1 MQKILHNAPTPDKG
15 NLTGGVL
22 ERTTFGLLHTT
33 DRSCRLTIL
42 GKTNRPANP
51 LRVGRLDR
59 GALLCITQ
67 DKGVRDM
74 DEPMGSMATVKTI
87 EMVEQHAYLK
97 MAELIDGNHLAEARQ
112 VAEILKEVG
121 IV

>member
-1 MQKILHNAPTPDKG
+1 MAGRWCLLSELEAGRIF
-15 NLTGGVL
+15 GVC
-22 ERTTFGLLHTT
+22 FG
-33 DRSCRLTIL
+33 LTIL